1 MGLFPQGGTLDAAR
15 FGAGMVIDPLKA
27 MLEAGTATA
36 QARAWVVWKNRPGA
50 RKFLYLTGA
59 RHVAP
64 VFQDPTTFQTSNVT
78 RRLPGGGAQARLR
91 RGLIGAQ
98 GAEHR
103 HYRQAFEEETGP
115 PMRERFAEDVA
126 RHAARLLQDVPSDRP
141 VDLVGLLNDMVRYY
155 SVVGMYQ
162 DAEIEPALDLGR
174 EITRWI
180 DMAYAPG
187 VTLFPFRIPGTP
199 YRRFL
204 DQSDKVEA
212 ALLAWTAKRRGQDM
226 HRDLLSR
233 FVNGPD
239 ENGLPLPEGRLA
251 GHVTNLYA
259 ASFSS
264 SVTSICWT
272 LFLLMQHPDVAQDVC
287 DEIAGI
293 DVVSDSMSVL
303 SCPLLDRVVREGMRL
318 FTPVPY
324 QVRRLS
330 ADTELAGIPLRRK
343 DTVVIGTWAHNR
355 LADVWAEPERFR
367 PERWEGRRMG
377 EFDYLTFSA
386 GPRRCVGFFLAQ
398 IMVKLTLATIL
409 QQRRPRLAPGTRVDT
424 RVAINLRAK
433 GPVPVVMAGR
443 EAAFQ
448 RVEVA
453 GTVNRVFS

>member
-1 MGLFPQGGTLDAAR
+1 MALFARGGTLEAWR
-15 FGAGMVIDPLKA
+15 FGAGMVIDPLQA
-27 MLEAGTATA
+27 MLRAGTATG
-36 QARAWVVWKNRPGA
+36 QARELVLWRSRSGA
-50 RKFLYLTGA
+50 RRFLYLTGA
-59 RHVAP
+59 DRVAP
-64 VFQDPTTFQTSNVT
+64 VFLDPTTFQTSNVT
-78 RRLPGGGAQARLR
+78 RRMPGGGAQARLR

-103 HYRQAFEEETGP
+103 HYRLAFEEETGP
-115 PMRERFAEDVA
+115 PMRERFANDVA
-126 RHAARLLQDVPSDRP
+126 RTAARLLRDVPADRP
-141 VDLVGLLNDMVRYY
+141 VDLIGLLNDMVRYY
-155 SVVGMYQ
+155 SVIGMYR
-162 DAEIEPALDLGR
+162 DDDIETALDLGR

-180 DMAYAPG
+180 DMAYEPG
-187 VTLFPFRIPGTP
+187 VTLFPLRVPGTP
-199 YRRFL
+199 YDRFL
-204 DQSDKVEA
+204 RQSDRVEA
-212 ALLAWTAKRRGQDM
+212 ALLAWTAGRRGQDM

-239 ENGLPLPEGRLA
+239 ENGRPLTEDRLA

-272 LFLLMQHPDVAQDVC
+272 LFLLMQHPEVARDVC

-293 DVVSDSMSVL
+293 DVVSDPMSVL
-303 SCPLLDRVVREGMRL
+303 SRPLLDRVVKEGMRL

-330 ADTELAGIPLRRK
+330 ADAELAGIRLRRK
-343 DTVVIGTWAHNR
+343 DTVVIGAWAHNR
-355 LADVWAEPERFR
+355 LADVWVAADRFR
-367 PERWEGRRMG
+367 PERWDGRKLG

-409 QQRRPRLAPGTRVDT
+409 QERRPRLAPGIRVDT

-433 GPVPVVMAGR
+433 GPIPVVMAGR
-443 EAAFQ
+443 DAAFQ
-448 RVEVA
+448 RVEVS